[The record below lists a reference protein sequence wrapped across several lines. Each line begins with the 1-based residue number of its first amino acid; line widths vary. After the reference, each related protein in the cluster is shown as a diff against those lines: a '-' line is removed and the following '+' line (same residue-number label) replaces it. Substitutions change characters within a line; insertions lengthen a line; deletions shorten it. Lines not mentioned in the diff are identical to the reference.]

1 MFNSQ
6 QDVISSIPSL
16 FSLSLSLSL
25 FLPLSIYLSL
35 SLYLSLTS
43 LLTSNLSLGAS
54 ALACM
59 FFLPSVPHSFLPSFI
74 PLLLPPTGTFL
85 IPSFSSFAFLAS
97 FPFSLYCKGHTA
109 TPHGAVSEYFVGS
122 GVLNRWKKR
131 FFRFP
136 IPAFRFIPFSVFYFP
151 LSVFSFPLPF
161 SVFRFTLFIFHFP
174 FSALQPGSSEVQGT
188 LQERAIEGQGSSQ
201 GVQCQLAA
209 SEVQG
214 AWQV

>member
-59 FFLPSVPHSFLPSFI
+59 FFLPSVPHSFLPSFT
-74 PLLLPPTGTFL
+74 PLLLPPL
-85 IPSFSSFAFLAS
+85 LPSIIPSFSSFAFLAS

-131 FFRFP
+131 FLSLSVSHSRFP
-136 IPAFRFIPFSVFYFP
+136 FN
-151 LSVFSFPLPF
+151 SVFSFLF
-161 SVFRFTLFIFHFP
+161 SVVCFQ
-174 FSALQPGSSEVQGT
+174 FSASFLRFPVYAFQF
-188 LQERAIEGQGSSQ
+188 
-201 GVQCQLAA
+201 QL
-209 SEVQG
+209 SIFRSPT
-214 AWQV
+214 WLL